1 MKIHKLIAASLLALA
16 FALPA
21 LAKKTP
27 QPFYQQTDL
36 TTLKGAKGTT
46 KDAHLVNPWGLT
58 FSPGTF
64 IWIADNNGGGTSL
77 YNDDGTIFSSLPFVT
92 IPAPPS
98 VTGDSAPTGA
108 ITNPQNSAFGSTT
121 PEFGDAIFLFAT
133 ENGTVA
139 GWNLADGTTATLPI
153 DNSNAGAVYKG
164 LAIANDGNGDRL
176 YVTNFS
182 KDKIE
187 VYDTGFHSVTEAGS
201 FTDPNIP
208 SKYSPFGIFTFNGNL
223 WVTYA
228 IPDKARADE
237 VNGAG
242 HGIVDIFSPTG
253 TLVSRFATGG
263 HLNSP
268 WGLALAPANFGPL
281 SNLWLIGNFGDGK
294 INAYDHTGKFVST
307 LNGEKG
313 KPVVNPGLWAL
324 NFGDGTTTRPVT
336 ELLFTAGGAKQN
348 NGTFGRIDLVLPP
361 DPPAP
366 SPTRTMMMPGPY

>member
-153 DNSNAGAVYKG
+153 DNSALGAVYKG
-164 LAIANDGNGDRL
+164 LAIANDGNGDIL
-176 YVTNFS
+176 YVSNFS
-182 KDKIE
+182 KGKIE
-187 VYDTGFHSVTEAGS
+187 VYDIGFHSMSEPGS
-201 FTDPNIP
+201 FSDPNIP
-208 SKYSPFGIFTFNGNL
+208 TTYSPFGIFTFDGNL
-223 WVTYA
+223 YVTYA
-228 IPDKARADE
+228 IPDKARTDE

-294 INAYDHTGKFVST
+294 INAYDQTGKFVST
-307 LNGEKG
+307 LKG
-313 KPVVNPGLWAL
+313 KNGKTIVNPGLWAL
-324 NFGDGTTTRPVT
+324 NFGDGTATRPVT
-336 ELLFTAGGAKQN
+336 ELIFTAGGAKQN
-348 NGTFGRIDLVLPP
+348 NGTLGRIDLVTPA
-361 DPPAP
+361 DPPAATP
-366 SPTRTMMMPGPY
+366 MPTM

>member
-1 MKIHKLIAASLLALA
+1 MKIRRIIAAGLIAVA

-21 LAKKTP
+21 MAKKTP
-27 QPFYQQTDL
+27 QPFFKQTNL
-36 TTLKGAKGTT
+36 TTLKGTDHTT

-58 FSPGTF
+58 FAPGTF

-77 YNDDGTIFSSLPFVT
+77 YNDDGTIVSALPFVT
-92 IPAPPS
+92 IPAPAS
-98 VTGDSAPTGA
+98 VMGASAPTGA
-108 ITNPQNSAFGSTT
+108 IFNPHNTAFGSNT

-139 GWNLADGTTATLPI
+139 GWNLADGTTATLPL
-153 DNSNAGAVYKG
+153 DNSTAGAVYKG
-164 LAIANDGNGDRL
+164 LAIANDGAGDRL

-182 KDKIE
+182 KSKIE
-187 VYDTGFHSVTEAGS
+187 VYDTGFHSVSEAGP

-208 SKYSPFGIFTFNGNL
+208 AKYSPFGIFPFNGNL

-228 IPDKARADE
+228 IPDKARTDE

-242 HGIVDIFSPTG
+242 NGFVDIFSPTG
-253 TLVSRFATGG
+253 TLISNFVSRG

-268 WGLALAPANFGPL
+268 WGIAQAPANFGPL

-294 INAYDHTGKFVST
+294 INAYDQNGKFVST
-307 LNGEKG
+307 LNGKNG
-313 KPVVNPGLWAL
+313 KAMVNPGLWSL
-324 NFGDGTTTRPVT
+324 NFGDGTSTRPVT

-348 NGTFGRIDLVLPP
+348 MGTFGRIDLVIPP
-361 DPPAP
+361 DPPAA
-366 SPTRTMMMPGPY
+366 SPTATMFPYP